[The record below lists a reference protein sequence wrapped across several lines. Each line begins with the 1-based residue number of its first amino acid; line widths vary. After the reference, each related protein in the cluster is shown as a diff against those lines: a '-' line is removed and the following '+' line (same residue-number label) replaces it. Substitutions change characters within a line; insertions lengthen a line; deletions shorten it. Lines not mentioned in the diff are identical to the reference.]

1 MSLNYTWEFVSAKEA
16 LLAGI
21 IHTVTWRCTATDA
34 DGNTAS
40 IDGSTVFDDVAVLQ
54 NRAEALTGTRPEF
67 VENPTDAQCLQWV
80 IDVHNAADFRL
91 SALEAMLKK
100 SYTEILM
107 MKCLLNRLEDRRGIK
122 SIPGRTQLIKY

>member
-100 SYTEILM
+100 ELYGDSDDEA
-107 MKCLLNRLEDRRGIK
+107 
-122 SIPGRTQLIKY
+122 SPQPARTPQGDQVDPWANPS